1 VKLIIRFFI
10 NSNFWVAFC
19 ALGLTASSE
28 ILLQTT
34 NYQISQ
40 FVFCATIFTY
50 NFQRIIR
57 VKKGKEHVRKNWL
70 NKNRGGVYL
79 LMFFAFAISAYH
91 FLNFKSSTKIAILF
105 AGTLS
110 VLYPFVLRKIPFVK
124 IFVISFVWAI
134 STMLLL
140 VLENNISIS
149 QYIIWHLVSRF
160 LFVFAITI
168 PFDIRDLKYDADD
181 LKTIPLFFGFE
192 KAKWIA
198 IVSLFMCMI
207 IATFQ
212 QLQNEINLSNFL
224 ALILLYFLASVLI
237 KKSDQNNSEMYFSFW
252 VESLSIFSYL
262 FLVILLLIFQI
273 RLLTFTVL

>member
-1 VKLIIRFFI
+1 MKSIIRFFI
-10 NSNFWVAFC
+10 KSNVWVAFC
-19 ALGLTASSE
+19 TLGLTATSE

-57 VKKGKEHVRKNWL
+57 VKKGQEHARKKWL
-70 NKNRGGVYL
+70 DKNRTVVYF
-79 LMFFAFAISAYH
+79 LMFFAVVMSSYH
-91 FLNFKSSTKIAILF
+91 FFNFKSSTQIAILF
-105 AGTLS
+105 AGGLS
-110 VLYPFVLRKIPFVK
+110 VLYPFGLRRIPFVK
-124 IFVISFVWAI
+124 IFIISFVWAI

-149 QYIIWHLVSRF
+149 EHIILHLVSRF

-198 IVSLFMCMI
+198 IFSVFICMI
-207 IATFQ
+207 IATFH

-273 RLLTFTVL
+273 RLLTFTAL